1 MEEPLIAIFSVLVL
15 FSVSLLRGAGKYNNK
30 KNQRGRIEKNA
41 LPLFT
46 ILLNHFFFPF
56 FLRFLRSK
64 SNRMS
69 KIMRMIGMTTH
80 TIRLLLSV
88 V

>member
-1 MEEPLIAIFSVLVL
+1 MVEEPLIAIFSVLVL

-46 ILLNHFFFPF
+46 ILLD
-56 FLRFLRSK
+56 
-64 SNRMS
+64 
-69 KIMRMIGMTTH
+69 
-80 TIRLLLSV
+80 
-88 V
+88 